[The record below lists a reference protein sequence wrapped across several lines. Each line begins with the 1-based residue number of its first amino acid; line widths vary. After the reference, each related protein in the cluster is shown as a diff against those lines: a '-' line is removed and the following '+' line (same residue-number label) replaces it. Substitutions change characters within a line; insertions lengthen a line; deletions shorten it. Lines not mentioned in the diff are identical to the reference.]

1 MTKQIKAVM
10 LASAAAAM
18 AVTAQA
24 QLPVTG
30 YTDNHNDILI
40 GFTKAGSTGD
50 LVIDLGTAAQIGVGG
65 SGAVDLNANGNVGQ
79 NSADLLSQLTG
90 LFGSLNNVQWGAVG
104 GHFTSGANFS
114 IYSTVAHGVAS
125 PFAPGAPGQIMG
137 AINTAGHALG
147 DIGGGLTAN
156 QAVVDP
162 TQTFGESWT
171 EIVAP
176 GTLSSSFTSKYYN
189 PDSSYA
195 SVSMED
201 LYVST
206 SSSQSL
212 LGTLT
217 LFNTGNLV
225 FTPVAVPE
233 PATYSLLAG
242 MGILVLSFRR
252 QFIRK

>member
-10 LASAAAAM
+10 LASAAAAF
-18 AVTAQA
+18 AVSAQA
-24 QLPVTG
+24 QLPVSG

-50 LVIDLGTAAQIGVGG
+50 LVIDLGTASQIGVGG
-65 SGAVDLNANGNVGQ
+65 TGPVDLNLNGNVGQ
-79 NSADLLSQLTG
+79 TSSDLLNQLTG
-90 LFGSLNNVQWGAVG
+90 LFGSTSVIQWGSVG
-104 GHFTSGANFS
+104 GHFTSGANFA
-114 IYSTVAHGVAS
+114 IYSTVAHGATA

-137 AINTAGHALG
+137 AVNTAGHALA
-147 DIGGGLTAN
+147 DIGGGVTAN

-162 TQTFGESWT
+162 TQNFGESWT

-176 GTLSSSFTSKYYN
+176 GTLSSSFSNKYYN
-189 PDSSYA
+189 PDSALA
-195 SVSMED
+195 SVTVED

-206 SSSQSL
+206 ATSQSL

-217 LFNTGNLV
+217 FTSGNLV

-233 PATYSLLAG
+233 PATYGALAG
-242 MGILVLSFRR
+242 LGVLALSLRR
-252 QFIRK
+252 QFMRK